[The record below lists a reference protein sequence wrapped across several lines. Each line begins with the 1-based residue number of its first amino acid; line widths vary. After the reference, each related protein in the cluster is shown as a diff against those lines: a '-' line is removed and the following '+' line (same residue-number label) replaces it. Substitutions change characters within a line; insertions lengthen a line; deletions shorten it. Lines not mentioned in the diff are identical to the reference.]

1 MADMTQAGAN
11 FVGTLT
17 DMERK
22 QEAYNAL
29 SKAYGPAVAYDPQ
42 NALAAAQSSAQ
53 MPLAPA
59 AAKTAQGTAEANLTG
74 KQLEN
79 TDAAGQQQRLAGF
92 RAAQILKNMA
102 DPQTGAVPADAYDK
116 FVRPNAGVL
125 GIDAAHVDQFGHLLS
140 QPGGAQHLDNISQAL
155 IGPTKITGNMTM
167 GLDANGQP
175 VAIVKDQYGNIRQQ
189 SLGGTT
195 TVQQQNANTGKVNAG
210 TKGFVAQTGRMNAGT
225 MAQRERV
232 YQANQPFAP
241 ENPVSGGA
249 PAPGGSAPAAGAAPA
264 AGGSPLG
271 NSVFARLPMKGRA
284 SAISQATQ
292 IVNQGTNLSTTN
304 QVLDTVMRQ
313 ISPYTAGSGNL
324 LKNLPGT
331 AQADLKANLATL
343 KAQGLTSW
351 IASLKNQSGS
361 TGIGRVLQSEANAAM
376 NLYGNME
383 QDQSAKQLAFHATL
397 FKKTVNRLY
406 EHSNQAFTA
415 MYGVK
420 PHEAIGADDPDA
432 NATPFSPQQIVDE
445 LRRRGKIK

>member
-42 NALAAAQSSAQ
+42 SAAAAAQASAQ

-59 AAKTAQGTAEANLTG
+59 AAKTAQGQAEANLTG

-79 TDAAGQQQRLAGF
+79 TDTQVQQQSLAGF
-92 RAAQILKNMA
+92 RAAQILKSMA
-102 DPQTGAVPADAYDK
+102 DPQTGAVPPDAFDK
-116 FVRPNAGVL
+116 LIRPNVGVL
-125 GIDAAHVDQFGHLLS
+125 GIDPAHVDQFGQMLS
-140 QPGGAQHLDNISQAL
+140 QPGGAKHLDSISQAL
-155 IGPTKITGNMTM
+155 IGPTKITGATAY
-167 GLDANGQP
+167 GVGPDGQP
-175 VAIVKDQYGNIRQQ
+175 VAIVRDQYGNIRQQ
-189 SLGGTT
+189 PLGGTT
-195 TVQQQNANTGKVNAG
+195 PTAVVTAQTGQENAG
-210 TKGFVAQTGRMNAGT
+210 TKKFVAQTGRMNAGT

-249 PAPGGSAPAAGAAPA
+249 PAPGGPAPAAGAAPA
-264 AGGSPLG
+264 AGPSPPA
-271 NSVFARLPMKGRA
+271 NSIFARLPMKGRA
-284 SAISQATQ
+284 AAISQATQ

-420 PHEAIGADDPDA
+420 PHEAIGAEDPSA
-432 NATPFSPQQIVDE
+432 APQLPGGWKYLGV
-445 LRRRGKIK
+445 KK